1 MKLKIFLL
9 MFSFFILFSILPAA
23 VSQQIDIQ
31 AKGTCKEFDII
42 INAQLD
48 GCWDAKIEAPAMVLH
63 ADGWKSSFFYVNNE
77 LCAPRTQTKLRI
89 MLGTKDDITATLK
102 LRQNDT
108 IIEKDFAINQSCPIE
123 LTNEEFLLVVAA
135 IIAILALG
143 IAIYTKPKKF
153 KRKIR
158 RKR

>member
-1 MKLKIFLL
+1 MAKAKFSCHY
-9 MFSFFILFSILPAA
+9 FSFLILFFITLSAITIAQEIS
-23 VSQQIDIQ
+23 VET
-31 AKGTCKEFDII
+31 KGTCKEFDII

-89 MLGTKDDITATLK
+89 MLGTKDDIVATLK

-123 LTNEEFLLVVAA
+123 LSNQEALLVVAT
-135 IIAILALG
+135 III
-143 IAIYTKPKKF
+143 IH
-153 KRKIR
+153 
-158 RKR
+158 